1 MRPLL
6 FAVLL
11 LAPLAARADCQ
22 AGIAAAMGRADRLPV
37 TPGRAALLEQIQR
50 ADVAHHEG
58 DEDDC
63 ADQLKQATVV
73 LDQID
78 AAKKKQSR
86 P

>member
-6 FAVLL
+6 LAALL
-11 LAPLAARADCQ
+11 LPPVAAHADCQ
-22 AGIAAAMGRADRLPV
+22 SGVAAAMQRANRLPV

-63 ADQLKQATVV
+63 ADQLKQATAV

-78 AAKKKQSR
+78 AATKKQTR